1 MVASN
6 ANFCYSETVNIVK
19 MFVKNPLCDYRESK
33 KSDKYVVEL
42 ATRAQDPNIRKLAV
56 ETLNEYH
63 VKVRAAPRR
72 SRQSRAFEI
81 VKEGTAS
88 PGKATRS
95 TR

>member
-1 MVASN
+1 
-6 ANFCYSETVNIVK
+6 VNIVEI
-19 MFVKNPLCDYRESK
+19 FVKNSLCDYRESK

-42 ATRAQDPNIRKLAV
+42 PKRAQDPEIRKLAV
-56 ETLNEYH
+56 EMLNEYH
-63 VKVRAAPRR
+63 VEVRAAKED

-88 PGKATRS
+88 PGKAARS